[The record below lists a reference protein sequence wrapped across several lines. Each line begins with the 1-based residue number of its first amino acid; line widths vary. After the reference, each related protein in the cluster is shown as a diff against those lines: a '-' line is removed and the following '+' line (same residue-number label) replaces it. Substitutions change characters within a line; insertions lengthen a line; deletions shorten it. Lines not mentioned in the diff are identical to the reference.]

1 MALRDEGTLSVTN
14 HAAQN
19 KQMARLGVLSGSWSG
34 RRHDDEEAGNRPVRA
49 PENARGGACRR
60 AYSHTWLRARGPGRP
75 KLLAS
80 GLVRKPRADAAAARL
95 PARADIL

>member
-34 RRHDDEEAGNRPVRA
+34 RRHDDEETGNRPVRA

-60 AYSHTWLRARGPGRP
+60 AYARARLRARGRGRRE
-75 KLLAS
+75 LLAS
-80 GLVRKPRADAAAARL
+80 GLVRKPRGDAAAAGLR
-95 PARADIL
+95 ARA